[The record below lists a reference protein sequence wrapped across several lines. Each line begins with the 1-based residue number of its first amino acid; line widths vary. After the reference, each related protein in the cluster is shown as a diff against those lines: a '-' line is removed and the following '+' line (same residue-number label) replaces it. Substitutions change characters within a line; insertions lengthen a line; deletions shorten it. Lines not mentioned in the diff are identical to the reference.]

1 MVIHSISVF
10 PGSYHVQARH
20 DAVKVIP
27 SQVHEGSSSNKF
39 PLSKKYKNNTTLLS
53 IQEVTMSR
61 PVMTPYRS
69 FQARSM
75 KAPAKHQALHSSA
88 EMIPLA
94 SKPTLYSTSVSDRP
108 APTSI
113 KDVFVNQHQA
123 LPSRAEMIP

>member
-1 MVIHSISVF
+1 
-10 PGSYHVQARH
+10 
-20 DAVKVIP
+20 
-27 SQVHEGSSSNKF
+27 
-39 PLSKKYKNNTTLLS
+39 
-53 IQEVTMSR
+53 MSR

-113 KDVFVNQHQA
+113 KNVFVNQHQA
-123 LPSRAEMIP
+123 LPSRAEMIPLAPKPTLYSISVSDRPVCTCTGEILINSTNHMSVNKRHALHSSAVLLASKPNLTGLH